1 VRVIES
7 RSRVRVRYAE
17 TDQMGIAWHG
27 NYFAW
32 FEVGRTDLLR
42 QFGTTYREMEALGLR
57 LPIIDC
63 SAQYRRPARYDDE
76 LEILTRL
83 RKLGGA
89 RLEFEYEVRAGGTDG
104 LLATGHTTHASTDP
118 SGRPRRLPDEL
129 RRRLR

>member
-1 VRVIES
+1 VIES
-7 RSRVRVRYAE
+7 RSRLRVRYAE

-42 QFGTTYREMEALGLR
+42 HLGTTYRELESLGLR
-57 LPIIDC
+57 LPVIQC
-63 SAQYRRPARYDDE
+63 HAEYRRPARYDDIVE
-76 LEILTRL
+76 VLTRL

-89 RLEFEYEVRAGGTDG
+89 RLEFEYEIRLNGGDDV
-104 LLATGHTTHASTDP
+104 LATGTTTHASTDT
-118 SGRPRRLPDEL
+118 SGRPRRLPEDL